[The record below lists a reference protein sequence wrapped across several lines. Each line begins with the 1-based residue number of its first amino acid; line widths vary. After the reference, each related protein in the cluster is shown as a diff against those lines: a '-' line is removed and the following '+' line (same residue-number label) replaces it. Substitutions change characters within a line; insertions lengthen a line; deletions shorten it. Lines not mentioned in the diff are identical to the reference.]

1 MPVDRKRI
9 LAFALQGLMGERSRI
24 DAEIAELQAELRGWE
39 PKAKVATRPVVRRR
53 KAKTAA
59 RKAKPIQSKKAKRGR
74 KVASAMKLLW
84 EKARKAGFSNLK
96 DYKASFGQQ

>member
-1 MPVDRKRI
+1 MPVDQKRI
-9 LAFALQGLMGERSRI
+9 LAFALQGLMGERDRI
-24 DAEIAELQAELRGWE
+24 DAEIAELQAQLRGGE
-39 PKAKVATRPVVRRR
+39 PKAKVAARPAARRR

-59 RKAKPIQSKKAKRGR
+59 KKAKPGR

-96 DYKASFGQQ
+96 DYKASLGQR

>member
-9 LAFALQGLMGERSRI
+9 LAFALQGLMGERARLA
-24 DAEIAELQAELRGWE
+24 AEIAELQTELHEGK
-39 PKAKVATRPVVRRR
+39 PKAKAAARPAVRRR

-59 RKAKPIQSKKAKRGR
+59 KKTKPIQSKKAKRGQ

-96 DYKASFGQQ
+96 DYKASLGQQ